1 MKDGIKRRKRR
12 MRKNGKRDERKG
24 GERDERE
31 DNERADGERKS
42 YKWDP
47 PMLVCQV
54 RGHSHLCRV
63 HQVRG
68 HESGVTIRLVISY
81 TV

>member
-42 YKWDP
+42 YKWGSPNAGLSGPWPLP
-47 PMLVCQV
+47 PMQ
-54 RGHSHLCRV
+54 GP
-63 HQVRG
+63 
-68 HESGVTIRLVISY
+68 SGLWPREWCHY
-81 TV
+81 